1 MSTAEAESHLRENP
15 FELARVAAASS
26 RRDLRPRSEPDS
38 RPLAVQEGRRG
49 LDPGRDG
56 RRVDRGVPGLPRD
69 AQHRARPVEG
79 GHPLPPG
86 RHARRGQVAVD
97 VDDLEVR
104 AHGTSVRRR
113 EGWRRLQPED
123 ALRGRARADDAPL
136 HERDHQRHRPRAG
149 HPRAGRRH
157 GRPGH
162 GVDLRHLLDEQGVLR
177 PRRRHRQAALGRRLA
192 RPRGGDRP
200 RQPLL
205 HPGPVDEAGTAP
217 QRVLG
222 RDPGLRER
230 GLEPR
235 ANAPLRRR
243 EGRRRVGFAGRRL
256 QRGRARHPRA
266 RSRTSRSTEYSPV
279 SAMRMP

>member
-1 MSTAEAESHLRENP
+1 M
-15 FELARVAAASS
+15 
-26 RRDLRPRSEPDS
+26 
-38 RPLAVQEGRRG
+38 QEGRRG

-97 VDDLEVR
+97 VDDVEVR
-104 AHGTSVRRR
+104 AHGTSVRRC
-113 EGWRRLQPED
+113 EGWRRLQPEG

-162 GVDLRHLLDEQGVLR
+162 GLDLRHLLDEQGVLR

-192 RPRGGDRP
+192 RSRGGDRA

-205 HPGPVDEAGTAP
+205 HPGPVHEAGTAP
-217 QRVLG
+217 ERVLG
-222 RDPGLRER
+222 CDPGLRER

-243 EGRRRVGFAGRRL
+243 EGRRRVGFAGWRL
-256 QRGRARHPRA
+256 QRGGARHPDGARA
-266 RSRTSRSTEYSPV
+266 QAGARDTRRV
-279 SAMRMP
+279 SATQMP